1 MGRKCTELHRI
12 IAMKQLAEG
21 IHQWSVFSDAK
32 GFDFNGLYLDLGS
45 DRVLVDPPPM
55 SPEVIARIDE
65 LGAPSWIYLTNKD
78 HTRDAVRARER
89 FRAQVAMHDLDKP
102 AVDLTVDA
110 VWDDGDTL
118 GGALQVIGIPASK
131 SPGESAL
138 YWPQRKVL
146 IVGDAIIGNPPGQLS
161 MLPDAKFSDPVL
173 ARRELAVLRDLEVE
187 MLLVGDGHS
196 ILEDAGAVLSAFLD
210 STAGPG

>member
-1 MGRKCTELHRI
+1 
-12 IAMKQLAEG
+12 MKQLAEG

-32 GFDFNGLYLDLGS
+32 GYDFNGLYLDLGS
-45 DRVLVDPPPM
+45 TRVLIDPPPM
-55 SPEVIARIDE
+55 PPEVVARIDE

-102 AVDLTVDA
+102 AVDITVDE
-110 VWDDGDTL
+110 VFDDGDTL
-118 GGALQVIGIPASK
+118 AGALEVVGVPASK

-138 YWPQRKVL
+138 YWRARKVL

-161 MLPDAKFSDPVL
+161 MLPDSKFSDPAL
-173 ARRELAVLRDLEVE
+173 ARKELAVLRDLEVD
-187 MLLVGDGHS
+187 MLLLGDGIS
-196 ILEDAGAVLSAFLD
+196 ILENAGATLRAFID
-210 STAGPG
+210 AQSS